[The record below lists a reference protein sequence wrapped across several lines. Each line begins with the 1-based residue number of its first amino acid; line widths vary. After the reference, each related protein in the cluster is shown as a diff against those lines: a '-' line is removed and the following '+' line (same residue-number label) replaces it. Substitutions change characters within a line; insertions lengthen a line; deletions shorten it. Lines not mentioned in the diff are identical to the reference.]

1 MQLVFEERLLPAP
14 TTYLALS
21 LSAPMVALAA
31 LPFGFE
37 LALILGVSVPA
48 LLFALA
54 SFLAPSISLSD
65 TQLRAGSFALP
76 REVIGEV
83 RVLDAQEARFER
95 GPGLNANARML
106 LRGDI
111 PTMIKL
117 EISDSN
123 DPTPYVLISTRK
135 AEALASALRANRA

>member
-1 MQLVFEERLLPAP
+1 MHLVFEERLLPAP

-31 LPFGFE
+31 LPFGLE
-37 LALILGVSVPA
+37 LALTLGVLVPT

-54 SFLAPSISLSD
+54 SLLAPKISLTD
-65 TQLRAGSFALP
+65 LELRAGSFSIP
-76 REVIGEV
+76 REIIGEV
-83 RVLDAQEARFER
+83 RVLDQQASRFER

-111 PTMIKL
+111 ATMIKI
-117 EISDSN
+117 EILDPQ
-123 DPTPYVLISTRK
+123 DPTPYLLISTRRG
-135 AEALASALRANRA
+135 ELLASALRANRA